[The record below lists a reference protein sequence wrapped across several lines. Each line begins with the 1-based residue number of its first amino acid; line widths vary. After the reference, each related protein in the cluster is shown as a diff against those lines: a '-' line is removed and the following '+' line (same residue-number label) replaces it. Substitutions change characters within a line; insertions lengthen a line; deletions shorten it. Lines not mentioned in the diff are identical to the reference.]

1 LDPFLS
7 PWIKAGHYG
16 DFRVSTA
23 AQKQRQVRATHAAAK
38 SLAEGSSEPTKKIST
53 VHGGGITKAKDRRR
67 RGRVLRS

>member
-1 LDPFLS
+1 MTISESAPPHKNS
-7 PWIKAGHYG
+7 A
-16 DFRVSTA
+16 
-23 AQKQRQVRATHAAAK
+23 RATHAAAK